1 MLLSSMLSEGSAVLL
16 SRHGA
21 SLASEPESF
30 GPGRTFTDMT
40 ACPLTGHA
48 YQPAGRRSAETSS
61 TEAPPVRPLASESN
75 TAPAAEAAPAA
86 ALKAPVR
93 KPYAVARAAPR
104 YDLPRYAA
112 PRYEPRPYALLRHY
126 GSYGG
131 QEY

>member
-1 MLLSSMLSEGSAVLL
+1 MLSEGLPLFCFRATAPPLL
-16 SRHGA
+16 R
-21 SLASEPESF
+21 SLSF

-48 YQPAGRRSAETSS
+48 YQPAGRRSAETIS
-61 TEAPPVRPLASESN
+61 TEAPPVRPLANESN

-104 YDLPRYAA
+104 YDLPKYAA